1 MLLLFT
7 FANFVARSLSR
18 FVDVPRK
25 NWPSPLGSYL
35 LPFSGIVPGK
45 AKGLFHYTESGII
58 FDSMARQWA
67 IRHSTYLEH

>member
-1 MLLLFT
+1 MPLLFT
-7 FANFVARSLSR
+7 FANSVARSLSR

-45 AKGLFHYTESGII
+45 V
-58 FDSMARQWA
+58 A
-67 IRHSTYLEH
+67 ISLHRKWNYF